1 MPKVHNWKEWDELE
15 DEVHD
20 ETVRDKIQHKS
31 KTHNKNEWEKIDE
44 RLQKTNNVKYVKNKR
59 RKAHKENTHHHS

>member
-1 MPKVHNWKEWDELE
+1 MPKVHNWKDWDELE

-31 KTHNKNEWEKIDE
+31 KTHSKNEWEKIDE
-44 RLQKTNNVKYVKNKR
+44 RLQKTNNVKYV
-59 RKAHKENTHHHS
+59 